1 MNNRTTSENPLK
13 RLSLTNPVHL
23 LALGFGSGL
32 IHPAPGTWGS
42 LAGTFLG
49 VALLMLLGMKS
60 FLILTVLC
68 FVLGCYLCQ
77 KTANDMGVH
86 DHGSIV
92 WDEFVGMF
100 IVLAAVP
107 NLSWQWVL
115 TAFVLFRFFDILKPF
130 PIRYFDEKLESGFGI
145 MLDDVLAAVYA
156 LFVVFI
162 VRIWM

>member
-42 LAGTFLG
+42 LAGTFIG

-68 FVLGCYLCQ
+68 FVLGCY
-77 KTANDMGVH
+77 H
-86 DHGSIV
+86 
-92 WDEFVGMF
+92 
-100 IVLAAVP
+100 
-107 NLSWQWVL
+107 
-115 TAFVLFRFFDILKPF
+115 
-130 PIRYFDEKLESGFGI
+130 
-145 MLDDVLAAVYA
+145 
-156 LFVVFI
+156 
-162 VRIWM
+162 

>member
-42 LAGTFLG
+42 LAGTFIG
-49 VALLMLLGMKS
+49 MVLLMLLGMKS

-115 TAFVLFRFFDILKPF
+115 TVFVLFRFFDILKPF

-145 MLDDVLAAVYA
+145 MLDDLLAAVYA